1 MKNNKLNLKYFIL
14 VVFIIAVIFSIPTA
28 RAEINNNIS
37 DSNQQLIILLKQL
50 ITLLIQQV
58 EELTK
63 QLTAQQQAI
72 NNLNNAVFQPIST
85 QSTTPAL
92 NSTIQQ
98 LASPY
103 FVVEISSDKNAVQN
117 NGVDYATL
125 TIIAKLS
132 DGQILPNKAV
142 KINNQ
147 TYISD
152 SNGIIIY
159 KTTPTTRWYQ
169 DPCGNYSNTIL
180 IAITEDGNKIFSK
193 SISINNI
200 QQIQKG
206 SGIFTCP

>member
-37 DSNQQLIILLKQL
+37 ASNQQLIILLKQL

-132 DGQILPNKAV
+132 DGQIFYQTKLLKLITKLIFLIVMELLFIKQRQLLVGIKIHAV
-142 KINNQ
+142 
-147 TYISD
+147 
-152 SNGIIIY
+152 IIV
-159 KTTPTTRWYQ
+159 
-169 DPCGNYSNTIL
+169 
-180 IAITEDGNKIFSK
+180 
-193 SISINNI
+193 I
-200 QQIQKG
+200 Q
-206 SGIFTCP
+206 FL